1 MSTTLLLLCL
11 LVSFSFLVAAA
22 PQRGLIGPQK
32 FSEEESDM
40 ISAVT
45 TCQTAILRYNYVNH
59 LIVELICCAWMKRDL
74 ISLYEHEQW
83 TRMIIFGDEYGIFL
97 LFVWKKILLGVVP
110 PTHLLQMLPGGK
122 CPSKSDF
129 NHLHNWTWT
138 ATLHNI
144 VSRCFEKNSCG
155 GLFVVHSNDT
165 RTNIALGACA
175 FLSKVQTFKAQ
186 YSESAFYMQVK
197 DLIDEEDNVDSLVSE
212 RNVGRPKLDSE
223 DTNGNLDESSQT
235 THSLESEEDLS
246 KNQAQLDKIFR
257 NPPTTNRLPF
267 ASKGCLGGSHER
279 CIKDAEEGGC
289 GALEQF
295 DLQSYIK
302 CVHHC
307 VEHCKTEAENLVER
321 K

>member
-1 MSTTLLLLCL
+1 MGSQAGNLSTTQSMLTTLLSSSMSTTLLLLCL

-45 TCQTAILRYNYVNH
+45 TCQTAILR
-59 LIVELICCAWMKRDL
+59 CCTPD
-74 ISLYEHEQW
+74 
-83 TRMIIFGDEYGIFL
+83 T
-97 LFVWKKILLGVVP
+97 
-110 PTHLLQMLPGGK
+110 PTT
-122 CPSKSDF
+122 
-129 NHLHNWTWT
+129 NATW
-138 ATLHNI
+138 
-144 VSRCFEKNSCG
+144 RCFEKNSCG

-175 FLSKVQTFKAQ
+175 FLSKV
-186 YSESAFYMQVK
+186 K
-197 DLIDEEDNVDSLVSE
+197 DLIDEKDNIDLLVSE

-257 NPPTTNRLPF
+257 NPPTTNPLPF
-267 ASKGCLGGSHER
+267 ASKGCLGGSLES

>member
-1 MSTTLLLLCL
+1 MGSQAGNLSTTQSMLTTLLSSSMSTTLLLLCL

-45 TCQTAILRYNYVNH
+45 TCQTAILR
-59 LIVELICCAWMKRDL
+59 CCTPD
-74 ISLYEHEQW
+74 
-83 TRMIIFGDEYGIFL
+83 T
-97 LFVWKKILLGVVP
+97 
-110 PTHLLQMLPGGK
+110 PTT
-122 CPSKSDF
+122 
-129 NHLHNWTWT
+129 NATW
-138 ATLHNI
+138 
-144 VSRCFEKNSCG
+144 RCFEKNSCG

-175 FLSKVQTFKAQ
+175 FLSKV
-186 YSESAFYMQVK
+186 K

-212 RNVGRPKLDSE
+212 RNVGRPKLDAE
-223 DTNGNLDESSQT
+223 DDNGHLDESSQKT
-235 THSLESEEDLS
+235 QSLESEEDLS
-246 KNQAQLDKIFR
+246 KNQGQLDKIFR
-257 NPPTTNRLPF
+257 NPPTTNPLPF
-267 ASKGCLGGSHER
+267 ASKGCLGGSHES

-307 VEHCKTEAENLVER
+307 VEHCKTEADNLVER

>member
-1 MSTTLLLLCL
+1 MGSQAGNLSTTRSMLTTHLSCIMSTTLLLLCL

-45 TCQTAILRYNYVNH
+45 TCQTAILR
-59 LIVELICCAWMKRDL
+59 CCTPD
-74 ISLYEHEQW
+74 
-83 TRMIIFGDEYGIFL
+83 T
-97 LFVWKKILLGVVP
+97 
-110 PTHLLQMLPGGK
+110 PTT
-122 CPSKSDF
+122 
-129 NHLHNWTWT
+129 NATW
-138 ATLHNI
+138 
-144 VSRCFEKNSCG
+144 RCFEKNSCG

-175 FLSKVQTFKAQ
+175 FLSK
-186 YSESAFYMQVK
+186 VK

-246 KNQAQLDKIFR
+246 KNQAQLGKIFR

>member
-1 MSTTLLLLCL
+1 MGSQAGNLSTTRSMLTTHLSCIMSTTLLLLCL

-45 TCQTAILRYNYVNH
+45 TCQTAILR
-59 LIVELICCAWMKRDL
+59 CCTPD
-74 ISLYEHEQW
+74 
-83 TRMIIFGDEYGIFL
+83 T
-97 LFVWKKILLGVVP
+97 
-110 PTHLLQMLPGGK
+110 PTT
-122 CPSKSDF
+122 
-129 NHLHNWTWT
+129 NATW
-138 ATLHNI
+138 
-144 VSRCFEKNSCG
+144 RCFEKNSCG

-175 FLSKVQTFKAQ
+175 FLSK
-186 YSESAFYMQVK
+186 VK

-246 KNQAQLDKIFR
+246 KNQAQLYKIFR

>member
-1 MSTTLLLLCL
+1 MGSQAGNLSTTRSMLTTHLSCIMSTTLLLLCL

-45 TCQTAILRYNYVNH
+45 TCQTAILR
-59 LIVELICCAWMKRDL
+59 CCTPD
-74 ISLYEHEQW
+74 
-83 TRMIIFGDEYGIFL
+83 T
-97 LFVWKKILLGVVP
+97 
-110 PTHLLQMLPGGK
+110 PTT
-122 CPSKSDF
+122 
-129 NHLHNWTWT
+129 NATW
-138 ATLHNI
+138 
-144 VSRCFEKNSCG
+144 RCFEKNSCG

-175 FLSKVQTFKAQ
+175 FLSK
-186 YSESAFYMQVK
+186 VK

-279 CIKDAEEGGC
+279 GIKDAEEGGC

-295 DLQSYIK
+295 GLQSYIK

>member
-1 MSTTLLLLCL
+1 MGSQAGNLSTTRSMLTTHLSCIMSTTLLLLCL

-45 TCQTAILRYNYVNH
+45 TCQTAILR
-59 LIVELICCAWMKRDL
+59 CCTPD
-74 ISLYEHEQW
+74 
-83 TRMIIFGDEYGIFL
+83 T
-97 LFVWKKILLGVVP
+97 
-110 PTHLLQMLPGGK
+110 PTT
-122 CPSKSDF
+122 
-129 NHLHNWTWT
+129 NATW
-138 ATLHNI
+138 
-144 VSRCFEKNSCG
+144 RCFEKNSCG

-175 FLSKVQTFKAQ
+175 FLSKV
-186 YSESAFYMQVK
+186 K
-197 DLIDEEDNVDSLVSE
+197 DLIDEEDKIDSLVSE

-223 DTNGNLDESSQT
+223 DDNGHLDESSQT
-235 THSLESEEDLS
+235 TQSLESDEDLS
-246 KNQAQLDKIFR
+246 KNQEQLDKIFR
-257 NPPTTNRLPF
+257 NPSMQQNPYNHLPF

>member
-1 MSTTLLLLCL
+1 MGSQAGNLSTTRSMLTTHLSCIMSTTLLLLCL

-45 TCQTAILRYNYVNH
+45 TCQTAILR
-59 LIVELICCAWMKRDL
+59 CCTPD
-74 ISLYEHEQW
+74 
-83 TRMIIFGDEYGIFL
+83 T
-97 LFVWKKILLGVVP
+97 
-110 PTHLLQMLPGGK
+110 PTT
-122 CPSKSDF
+122 
-129 NHLHNWTWT
+129 NATW
-138 ATLHNI
+138 
-144 VSRCFEKNSCG
+144 RGFEKNSCG

-175 FLSKVQTFKAQ
+175 FLSK
-186 YSESAFYMQVK
+186 VK

>member
-1 MSTTLLLLCL
+1 MGSQAGNLSTTRSMLTTHLSCIMSTTLLLLCL

-32 FSEEESDM
+32 FSEEESNM

-45 TCQTAILRYNYVNH
+45 TCQTAILR
-59 LIVELICCAWMKRDL
+59 CCTPD
-74 ISLYEHEQW
+74 
-83 TRMIIFGDEYGIFL
+83 T
-97 LFVWKKILLGVVP
+97 
-110 PTHLLQMLPGGK
+110 PTT
-122 CPSKSDF
+122 
-129 NHLHNWTWT
+129 NATW
-138 ATLHNI
+138 
-144 VSRCFEKNSCG
+144 RCFEKNSCG

-175 FLSKVQTFKAQ
+175 FLSKV
-186 YSESAFYMQVK
+186 K
-197 DLIDEEDNVDSLVSE
+197 DLIDEEDNVDSLVRE

>member
-1 MSTTLLLLCL
+1 MGSQAGNLSTTRSMLTTHLSCIMSTTLLLLCL

-45 TCQTAILRYNYVNH
+45 TCQTAILR
-59 LIVELICCAWMKRDL
+59 CCTPD
-74 ISLYEHEQW
+74 
-83 TRMIIFGDEYGIFL
+83 T
-97 LFVWKKILLGVVP
+97 
-110 PTHLLQMLPGGK
+110 PTT
-122 CPSKSDF
+122 
-129 NHLHNWTWT
+129 NATW
-138 ATLHNI
+138 
-144 VSRCFEKNSCG
+144 RCFEKNSCG

-175 FLSKVQTFKAQ
+175 FLSK
-186 YSESAFYMQVK
+186 VK

-235 THSLESEEDLS
+235 TQSLESEEDLS